1 MAEFEIMMKL
11 LIFFLKTLN
20 TFSLTD
26 TLALPK
32 LNLQFLT
39 LHDYLLR
46 NLNLFRLESTCNE
59 FFFFKYCLHVHC
71 FDHLMEKSYQNHS
84 GMLLC
89 YDESKKLIAFELIF
103 FFS

>member
-1 MAEFEIMMKL
+1 MKILFQQNIIHQKVIDWEICRDCSGWVWNYDE
-11 LIFFLKTLN
+11 IVNIFLKTLN
-20 TFSLTD
+20 TFSFTD

-59 FFFFKYCLHVHC
+59 FFFFYIVY
-71 FDHLMEKSYQNHS
+71 MYTV
-84 GMLLC
+84 
-89 YDESKKLIAFELIF
+89 LII
-103 FFS
+103 